1 VTVPRLRDAG
11 DSMLLLEWEP
21 VVDVAVNARA
31 VATAAALRAR
41 GVAGVRDVRATYRSL
56 AVDYDPLA
64 SDRDAIANA
73 MEDALAAGLALPRG
87 RDVEI
92 PVAYG
97 GSDGPDLAEVAER
110 SGMTAAA
117 VVDAHASPSYHAFML
132 GFMPGFAYLGPVT
145 EAIVAPR
152 RATPRLRVAAG
163 SVGIAGRQTGIYP
176 RESPGGWAIVGR
188 TNVVL
193 FDPVRT
199 PPALVQPGDRVQF
212 VPVERLDPV
221 PPVVPP
227 KGTDN
232 LLAVTVIRPGL
243 LTTVQDTGR
252 WGHQSLG
259 VPVGGALDATALR
272 AANAAVDNRP
282 DAAALEVTLA
292 GCELRFDRACAAA
305 VSGADLGVELD
316 GRPMPLDT
324 PVRCAEGA
332 HLRFTER
339 RAGARAYLAFRGGV
353 DVPAVL
359 GSRSTD
365 LNAGFGGFGGRALR
379 AGDRLGTI
387 AEDDRVAAEPVK
399 SAVGSRPTQVPPRL
413 RVLPGPHEDW
423 FDADALAVLE
433 RTRFTVT
440 PQSNRIGYRL
450 ASPVALSRSRD
461 GEMISDATVAGG
473 IQVPPDGQPIL
484 LMADRQVTGGYP
496 ILATVI
502 TADLPLA
509 AQLAPGD
516 GVTFA
521 VCSRSAALAALH
533 QARSR

>member
-1 VTVPRLRDAG
+1 MHRL
-11 DSMLLLEWEP
+11 
-21 VVDVAVNARA
+21 
-31 VATAAALRAR
+31 
-41 GVAGVRDVRATYRSL
+41 
-56 AVDYDPLA
+56 
-64 SDRDAIANA
+64 
-73 MEDALAAGLALPRG
+73 RG

-92 PVAYG
+92 PVVYG

-117 VVDAHASPSYHAFML
+117 VVEAHASPSYHAFML

-193 FDPVRT
+193 FDPFRT
-199 PPALVQPGDRVQF
+199 PPALVQPGDRVRF
-212 VPVERLDPV
+212 VPVERLDPM

-227 KGTDN
+227 KETDH
-232 LLAVTVIRPGL
+232 LPAVTVMRPGL
-243 LTTVQDTGR
+243 LTTVQDAGR

-259 VPVGGALDATALR
+259 VPVGGALDASALR
-272 AANAAVDNRP
+272 TANAAVGNPP

-324 PVRCAEGA
+324 PVRCAEGS

-339 RAGARAYLAFRGGV
+339 RAGARAYLAFRGGL
-353 DVPAVL
+353 DVPPVL

-387 AEDDRVAAEPVK
+387 GASDGARCRAGEECR
-399 SAVGSRPTQVPPRL
+399 RPTADPGGSAAARAAGASRRL
-413 RVLPGPHEDW
+413 VRC
-423 FDADALAVLE
+423 DALAALE

-440 PQSNRIGYRL
+440 PQSNRVGYRL

-516 GVTFA
+516 GVTFE
-521 VCSRSAALAALH
+521 VCSRSAALAALR

>member
-1 VTVPRLRDAG
+1 
-11 DSMLLLEWEP
+11 MLLLELEP
-21 VVDVAVNARA
+21 VVDAAVNARA

-41 GVAGVRDVRATYRSL
+41 GLAGVRDVRATYRSV

-64 SDRDAIANA
+64 SDRDAIAKA
-73 MEDALAAGLALPRG
+73 MEAAFAAGHAPRSG
-87 RDVEI
+87 RGVEI
-92 PVAYG
+92 PVVYG
-97 GSDGPDLAEVAER
+97 GSDGPDLEEVAQR
-110 SGMTAAA
+110 SGLTAAA
-117 VVDAHASPSYHAFML
+117 VVQAHASPSYHVFML

-145 EAIVAPR
+145 DVIVAPR

-193 FDPVRT
+193 FDPFRT
-199 PPALVQPGDRVQF
+199 PPALVQPGDRVRF
-212 VPVERLDPV
+212 VPVERLDPM

-227 KGTDN
+227 KETDH
-232 LLAVTVIRPGL
+232 LPAVTVMRPGL
-243 LTTVQDTGR
+243 LTTVQDAGR

-259 VPVGGALDATALR
+259 VPVGGALDASALR
-272 AANAAVDNRP
+272 TANAAVGNPP

-316 GRPMPLDT
+316 GHPMPLDT
-324 PVRCAEGA
+324 FVRCAEGS

-339 RAGARAYLAFRGGV
+339 RSGARAYLAFRGGL
-353 DVPAVL
+353 DVRAVL

-379 AGDRLGTI
+379 AGDKLGTI
-387 AEDDRVAAEPVK
+387 EEDYGAAAEPVK
-399 SAVGSRPTQVPPRL
+399 GAVGPRRIQAVQRL
-413 RVLPGPHEDW
+413 RVLPGPHDDW
-423 FDADALAVLE
+423 FAGDAVASLA
-433 RTRFTVT
+433 RTQFTVT
-440 PQSNRIGYRL
+440 PQSNRVGYRL
-450 ASPVALSRSRD
+450 ASSVALSRTRD

-473 IQVPPDGQPIL
+473 IQVPPDGHPIL

-516 GVTFA
+516 GVTFE
-521 VCSRSAALAALH
+521 VCSRSAALAAL